1 MGGDTSKSS
10 GMMRGFVPGLIC
22 GLIVGA
28 FLGAVVPPFLDSKEL
43 SKMEDGAVPGA
54 AVDHQREEREEGYT
68 NTGDYDEATGGEAP
82 AEKAESDQ
90 PTEEPAKTTP
100 TPTTTPDADAG
111 GAGGAGSGDGGGS
124 GGSAG
129 SGGGGGLG
137 DGGS

>member
-90 PTEEPAKTTP
+90 PTQEPAKTTP
-100 TPTTTPDADAG
+100 KSDGGASGAGRGDGAG
-111 GAGGAGSGDGGGS
+111 GAGG
-124 GGSAG
+124 
-129 SGGGGGLG
+129 GGLS